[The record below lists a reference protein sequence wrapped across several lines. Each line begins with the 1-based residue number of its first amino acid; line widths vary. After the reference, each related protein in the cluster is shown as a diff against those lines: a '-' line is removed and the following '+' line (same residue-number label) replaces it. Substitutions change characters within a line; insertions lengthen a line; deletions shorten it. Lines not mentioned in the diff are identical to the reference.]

1 LRRGFIPGE
10 HLVRDD
16 ESGAVYYASEMVKRW
31 DGALV
36 HQKNDERRHPQEF
49 VRAGTD
55 PKALRDVRTDL
66 PYPEAPAADFDLFVG
81 ETNVPTP
88 QGAASHLFDV
98 GIGSAAIGST
108 FVVR

>member
-36 HQKNDERRHPQEF
+36 HYKNDERRHPQEF

-66 PYPEAPAADFDLFVG
+66 PYPEFIDTFIPFVG
-81 ETNVPTP
+81 ETNVPAP

-98 GIGSAAIGST
+98 GIGSMSIGGT